1 MKLITNKL
9 LGYLATEQASFL
21 FLVRE
26 ADGLISAE
34 TLRKLID
41 QLTVDQEGVQKRFD
55 FALRENERKLKDKE
69 LEIREIETHVAC
81 EQKNLDDTNR
91 QIAELRQKLLKFSG

>member
-41 QLTVDQEGVQKRFD
+41 
-55 FALRENERKLKDKE
+55 
-69 LEIREIETHVAC
+69 
-81 EQKNLDDTNR
+81 
-91 QIAELRQKLLKFSG
+91 